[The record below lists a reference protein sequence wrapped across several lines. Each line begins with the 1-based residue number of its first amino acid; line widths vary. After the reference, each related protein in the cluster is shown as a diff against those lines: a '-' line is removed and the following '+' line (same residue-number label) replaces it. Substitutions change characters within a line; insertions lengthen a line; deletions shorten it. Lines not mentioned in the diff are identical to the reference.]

1 MRKETSVKLRM
12 LRIGDVMW
20 STGILAREVLEILTH
35 CGVASGL
42 SVAHR
47 QPETIIPGS
56 DSPHSRVFG
65 FPRMAH
71 RQILAAKMAIF

>member
-20 STGILAREVLEILTH
+20 SAREVLEILTH

-42 SVAHR
+42 LIAHR
-47 QPETIIPGS
+47 QPETIILGS

-71 RQILAAKMAIF
+71 RQILAAKVAIF